1 MENKTDKSLLEVLEM
16 KDKNYEDFKSSGFS
30 SYIDFINS
38 EMNKISKERKYF
50 IEENKVFQTK
60 HTL

>member
-16 KDKNYEDFKSSGFS
+16 KDKNYKDFMSSGFN

-38 EMNKISKERKYF
+38 EMAKISKERKYF
-50 IEENKVFQTK
+50 IEENKIYHPKF
-60 HTL
+60 L

>member
-16 KDKNYEDFKSSGFS
+16 KDKNYEDFKSSGFN

-38 EMNKISKERKYF
+38 EMEKISMERKYF
-50 IEENKVFQTK
+50 IDEKYIYQPKFS
-60 HTL
+60 